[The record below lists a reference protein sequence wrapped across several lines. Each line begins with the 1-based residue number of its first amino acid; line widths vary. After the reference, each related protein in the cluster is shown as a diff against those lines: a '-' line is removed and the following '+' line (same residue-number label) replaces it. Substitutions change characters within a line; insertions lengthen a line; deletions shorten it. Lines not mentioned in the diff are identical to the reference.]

1 MSLPA
6 IITLTVASIVP
17 LFWLWML
24 LKGIISRKIKLPC
37 FLLLYYFTSL
47 IFFLIKIIINDPSD
61 DGITIGVA
69 GCLILLCSMV
79 SYRLW
84 RAGKIGIWETVKILE
99 YIEYMFSPDGFEKRI
114 LEGPSKGREVGLL
127 ILKLFGKK
135 NAPNFM
141 SICMFSVMS
150 ALNIY
155 TAFYLKEGSVQ
166 KFNREFNSSD
176 LEIIFND
183 TTVKWTNPKG
193 VKVTLTLNSDGSARL
208 LAESEQQK
216 IKRKGQWWT
225 KASNIHCVKWID
237 KKKNICRPIGLIKN
251 EEEALSTNA
260 RGMTWTITKD

>member
-1 MSLPA
+1 MLLPA
-6 IITLTVASIVP
+6 IILFSLASIGS
-17 LFWLWML
+17 LFWLWIF
-24 LKGIISRKIKLPC
+24 LKGTISRKIKLPH

-47 IFFLIKIIINDPSD
+47 IFFLIKN
-61 DGITIGVA
+61 ITIDSPDGKEMEFVLGVVITFFCFF
-69 GCLILLCSMV
+69 GIFRFWWS
-79 SYRLW
+79 
-84 RAGKIGIWETVKILE
+84 GKIWETVKILE
-99 YIEYMFSPDGFEKRI
+99 AVENSFSQDSFA
-114 LEGPSKGREVGLL
+114 EGLRNAYRGRLIGSL

-135 NAPNFM
+135 NARNFM
-141 SICMFSVMS
+141 TILMVLLMS

-176 LEIIFND
+176 LEIIFSD

-225 KASNIHCVKWID
+225 KAPNIHCVKWID